1 MQVYKNLDFSFFM
14 ALCHT
19 YYDGSLK
26 KTTYMCPLLKV
37 IKGYLLTLNINDKM
51 NKRRNED

>member
-26 KTTYMCPLLKV
+26 KTTYICPLLKV
-37 IKGYLLTLNINDKM
+37 NKGYLLTLNIKDKM
-51 NKRRNED
+51 NQEKK